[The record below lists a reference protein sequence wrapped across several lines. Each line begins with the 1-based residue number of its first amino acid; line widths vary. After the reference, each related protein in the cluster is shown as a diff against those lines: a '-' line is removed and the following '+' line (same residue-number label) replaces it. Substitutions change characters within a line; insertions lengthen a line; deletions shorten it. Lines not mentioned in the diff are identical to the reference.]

1 MKHKNPNNTSKQK
14 ILIEAF
20 KLFTAKSLSE
30 ITFSDLEKATG
41 LSRGAIL
48 YHFKT
53 KEQIFLTIVDQF
65 ITSKKNN
72 LPLIDT
78 DKNLWGNI
86 ENFVYAKRQ
95 LQEYFTS
102 IGIMNANRAFV
113 YIAANAMAFSEEI
126 VENTLLRRKKEIEYW
141 KENLLRAIEKG
152 EIKADLDI
160 ELYGQLF
167 MNIHYGYSYT
177 CIANSNG
184 YDLEYLLKQYH
195 QLYVNIAI

>member
-1 MKHKNPNNTSKQK
+1 MKHKDPNNTSKQK

-53 KEQIFLTIVDQF
+53 KEQIFLTIVNQF
-65 ITSKKNN
+65 VTSKRNN
-72 LPLIDT
+72 LPPIDT
-78 DKNLWGNI
+78 DKNLWRNI
-86 ENFVYAKRQ
+86 EDFVYTKRQ

-126 VENTLLRRKKEIEYW
+126 VENTLLRRNKEIEYW

-152 EIKADLDI
+152 EIKANLDI
-160 ELYGQLF
+160 ELYSQLF
-167 MNIHYGYSYT
+167 MDIHYGYSYT
-177 CIANSNG
+177 CMATPNG
-184 YDLEYLLKQYH
+184 YDLDYLLKQFY
-195 QLYVNIAI
+195 QLYVNITT

>member
-65 ITSKKNN
+65 VTSKKNN
-72 LPLIDT
+72 LPPIDT

-86 ENFVYAKRQ
+86 EDFVSTKRQ
-95 LQEYFTS
+95 QQDYFTS
-102 IGIMNANRAFV
+102 IGIININRAFIH
-113 YIAANAMAFSEEI
+113 IAANAMAFSEEI
-126 VENTLLRRKKEIEYW
+126 IENTLLRRDKEIEYW
-141 KENLLRAIEKG
+141 KEILSRAIGNG
-152 EIKADLDI
+152 EIRAELDI
-160 ELYGQLF
+160 ELYSQLF
-167 MNIHYGYSYT
+167 MDIHYGYSYT
-177 CIANSNG
+177 CMATPNG
-184 YDLEYLLKQYH
+184 YDIDYLLKQYH
-195 QLYVNIAI
+195 QLYANIIM